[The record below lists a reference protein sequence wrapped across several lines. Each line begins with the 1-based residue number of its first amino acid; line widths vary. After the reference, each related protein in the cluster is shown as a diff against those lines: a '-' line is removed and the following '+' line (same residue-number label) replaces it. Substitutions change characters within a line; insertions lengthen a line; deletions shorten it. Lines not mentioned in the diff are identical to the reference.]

1 MIVLKIIVTIF
12 LAITAL
18 AVIAGLK
25 ETAKATSNVLIL
37 GCVGLAQIVAIALI
51 WL

>member
-25 ETAKATSNVLIL
+25 ETAKATSIIL